1 MTWKFETAG
10 PTGLCRLFGVEIF
23 QYDWRDCKEV
33 AVVTDPHHGEEKVFH
48 VYEAGIDGVTR
59 RFAAGEFSNGVT
71 GFYLPER

>member
-1 MTWKFETAG
+1 MFEG
-10 PTGLCRLFGVEIF
+10 
-23 QYDWRDCKEV
+23 KV

-48 VYEAGIDGVTR
+48 VYEADIDGVTR